1 MYGGLLKHWSVKED
15 DKGAV
20 QVSPDRT
27 GAGRSR
33 AEAMFTVNTLET
45 WGCGRGHV
53 DVVTDV
59 VHVLQVLY

>member
-1 MYGGLLKHWSVKED
+1 LKHRSVKED

-33 AEAMFTVNTLET
+33 AEAMFTVNSGEL
-45 WGCGRGHV
+45 RMLFIN
-53 DVVTDV
+53 DVIKDD
-59 VHVLQVLY
+59 